1 VFPYFK
7 DFAVVVVTLVIRE
20 CGPPLV
26 RAYRKRFVDPKKA
39 HQQVFVDRA
48 NWYNERAAKLG
59 AFHHH
64 LGRESTADEFKLA
77 GLVSKLDEQDRQWAM
92 KQTDIELLR
101 KYAVEKAAEC
111 RDNAGRCVRSAEE
124 VGFKIFW

>member
-1 VFPYFK
+1 MRIESVS
-7 DFAVVVVTLVIRE
+7 LIRK
-20 CGPPLV
+20 
-26 RAYRKRFVDPKKA
+26 KRISKCSSIE
-39 HQQVFVDRA
+39 QIG
-48 NWYNERAAKLG
+48 NERAAKLG

-124 VGFKIFW
+124 VGFKIFG